1 MARAAPTPWAT
12 VGDRREDRRVALTT
26 VDLNRA
32 LLARQLLLER
42 VPLSVT
48 EAVRRVVALQAQE
61 PASPY
66 LALWARLSAFDPAEL
81 DAAFRDATVV
91 KATLMRITL
100 HAVLPD
106 DHAPLHAAMVGS
118 LRASRLFDRRF
129 RESGVPI
136 ADVDAVLPDLLGFV
150 AEPRSA
156 AEVQSFLAE
165 RGLPHPRVWWAL
177 RTFAPVRHVPG
188 GGAWAFG
195 RDRGF
200 AAMPPTWPADRSDE
214 AVVHLARRYL
224 AGFGP
229 ATALDLT
236 QFSLLGRP
244 VSRQA
249 LAALEDE
256 LVHLEGPDGEDLV
269 DLADAPRPP
278 GDVRAPARLLPMWDQ
293 VLLSH
298 ADRARIVP
306 PEHRSTV
313 LRRNG
318 DCLPTVLVDGRVA
331 GVWRATDD
339 GIEVAAFEALDDDA
353 WAELEVEARSLAT
366 LLADRE
372 PEVYR
377 RYRHWWDALD
387 AVHVR
392 VLGH

>member
-1 MARAAPTPWAT
+1 M
-12 VGDRREDRRVALTT
+12 ALTT
-26 VDLNRA
+26 EDLNRA
-32 LLARQLLLER
+32 LLARQLLLDR
-42 VPLSVT
+42 APLTVT
-48 EAVRRVVALQAQE
+48 EAIRRVVALQAQE

-66 LALWARLSAFDPAEL
+66 LALWARLSTFDPGEL
-81 DAAFRDATVV
+81 DAAFQDASVI

-100 HAVLPD
+100 HAVPVD
-106 DHAPLHAAMVGS
+106 EHAPLHAAMVSS

-129 RESGVPI
+129 RESGVTI
-136 ADVDAVLPDLLGFV
+136 GDVDAVLPDLLDF
-150 AEPRSA
+150 ATEPRSA
-156 AEVQSFLAE
+156 AEVQGFLAG

-188 GGAWAFG
+188 GGPWAFG

-200 AAMPPTWPADRSDE
+200 VATPPPWPADRYDE

-229 ATALDLT
+229 ATPLDLT

-249 LAALEDE
+249 LAALEGE
-256 LVHLEGPDGEDLV
+256 LVHLEGPAGEDLV

-278 GDVRAPARLLPMWDQ
+278 ADVPAPARLLPMWDQ
-293 VLLSH
+293 ALLSH

-306 PEHRSTV
+306 PEHRATV

-331 GVWRATDD
+331 GVWRATGS
-339 GIEVAAFEALDDDA
+339 GIEVTAFERFADDA
-353 WAELEVEARSLAT
+353 WGQLETEARSLMS

-377 RYRHWWDALD
+377 RYRHWWDTLD
-387 AVHVR
+387 GVHVR
-392 VLGH
+392 MLGA

>member
-1 MARAAPTPWAT
+1 MALSTR
-12 VGDRREDRRVALTT
+12 
-26 VDLNRA
+26 DLNRA

-42 VPLSVT
+42 VPLTVT

-66 LALWARLSAFDPAEL
+66 LALWARLSAFDPAQL
-81 DAAFRDATVV
+81 DAAFRDGTVV

-100 HAVLPD
+100 HAVPLD
-106 DHAPLHAAMVGS
+106 EHAPLHAAMVS
-118 LRASRLFDRRF
+118 ALRASRLHDRRF
-129 RESGVPI
+129 READIPI
-136 ADVDAVLPDLLGFV
+136 AEVDQVLPDLLDFAV
-150 AEPRSA
+150 NPRSA
-156 AEVQSFLAE
+156 AEVEGFLAE

-177 RTFAPVRHVPG
+177 RTFAPLRHVPG
-188 GGAWAFG
+188 AGAWAFG

-200 AAMPPTWPADRSDE
+200 TAAPPTWPADRSDE

-229 ATALDLT
+229 AGALDLT

-244 VSRQA
+244 VSRRA

-306 PEHRSTV
+306 PEHRATV

-331 GVWRATDD
+331 GVWRATED
-339 GIEVAAFEALDDDA
+339 GIEVTAFEALGDDT
-353 WAELEVEARSLAT
+353 WAELESEARSLRA

-377 RYRHWWDALD
+377 RYRHWWDTLD
-387 AVHVR
+387 GVQIR
-392 VLGH
+392 VLAL

>member
-1 MARAAPTPWAT
+1 M
-12 VGDRREDRRVALTT
+12 ALTT
-26 VDLNRA
+26 GDLNRA

-42 VPLSVT
+42 VPLTVT

-66 LALWARLSAFDPAEL
+66 VALWARLSAFDSNEL

-100 HAVLPD
+100 HAVALD

-129 RESGVPI
+129 RESGVSI
-136 ADVDAVLPDLLGFV
+136 ADVDAVLPDLLGFA
-150 AEPRSA
+150 AEPRAA
-156 AEVQSFLAE
+156 AEVEGFLAE

-188 GGAWAFG
+188 DGPWAFG
-195 RDRGF
+195 RDRAF
-200 AAMPPTWPADRSDE
+200 TATPPTWPADRSGE

-229 ATALDLT
+229 AGALDLT

-249 LAALEDE
+249 LEALEDE

-278 GDVRAPARLLPMWDQ
+278 GDVPAPARLLPMWDQ

-298 ADRARIVP
+298 ADRSRIVP

-331 GVWRATDD
+331 GVWRATEA
-339 GIEVAAFEALDDDA
+339 GIEVTALERFGDDA
-353 WAELEVEARSLAT
+353 WSELETEARSLRA

-377 RYRHWWDALD
+377 RYQHWWDTLD
-387 AVHVR
+387 GVHVR
-392 VLGH
+392 VLGN

>member
-1 MARAAPTPWAT
+1 M
-12 VGDRREDRRVALTT
+12 ALTT
-26 VDLNRA
+26 EDLNRA
-32 LLARQLLLER
+32 LLARQLLLDR
-42 VPLSVT
+42 APLTVT
-48 EAVRRVVALQAQE
+48 EALRRVVALQAQE

-66 LALWARLSAFDPAEL
+66 LALWARLSRFDPGRL
-81 DAAFRDATVV
+81 DAAFQDASVI

-100 HAVLPD
+100 HAVLLD
-106 DHAPLHAAMVGS
+106 EHAPLHAAMVSS

-129 RESGVPI
+129 RESGVTI
-136 ADVDAVLPDLLGFV
+136 GDVDAVLPDLLDF
-150 AEPRSA
+150 ATEPRPA
-156 AEVQSFLAE
+156 AAVQDFLAE

-200 AAMPPTWPADRSDE
+200 VATPPPWPADRYDE
-214 AVVHLARRYL
+214 AVVYLARRYL

-229 ATALDLT
+229 ATPLDLT

-256 LVHLEGPDGEDLV
+256 LVHLEGPAGEDLV

-278 GDVRAPARLLPMWDQ
+278 ADVPAPARLLPMWDQ

-306 PEHRSTV
+306 PEHRATV

-331 GVWRATDD
+331 GVWRATEA
-339 GIEVAAFEALDDDA
+339 GIEVTALERFGDEA
-353 WAELEVEARSLAT
+353 WGQLETEARSLT
-366 LLADRE
+366 SLLADRE

-377 RYRHWWDALD
+377 RYRHWWDTLD
-387 AVHVR
+387 GVHVR
-392 VLGH
+392 VLGA

>member
-1 MARAAPTPWAT
+1 MALSTR
-12 VGDRREDRRVALTT
+12 
-26 VDLNRA
+26 DLNRA

-42 VPLSVT
+42 VPLTVT

-61 PASPY
+61 PASPF
-66 LALWARLSAFDPAEL
+66 LALWARLSAFDPAQL
-81 DAAFRDATVV
+81 DAAFRDGTVV

-100 HAVLPD
+100 HAVPLD
-106 DHAPLHAAMVGS
+106 EHAPLHAAMVS
-118 LRASRLFDRRF
+118 ALRASRLHDRRF
-129 RESGVPI
+129 REAGVPI
-136 ADVDAVLPDLLGFV
+136 AEVDRVLPDLLDYAV
-150 AEPRSA
+150 DPRSA
-156 AEVQSFLAE
+156 AEVEAFLAE

-177 RTFAPVRHVPG
+177 RTFAPLRHVPG

-200 AAMPPTWPADRSDE
+200 AAAPPTWPADRSDE

-229 ATALDLT
+229 AGALDLT

-278 GDVRAPARLLPMWDQ
+278 GDARAPARLLPMWDQ

-306 PEHRSTV
+306 PEHRATV

-331 GVWRATDD
+331 GVWRATED
-339 GIEVAAFEALDDDA
+339 GIEVTAFEALGDDT
-353 WAELEVEARSLAT
+353 WAELESEAASLRA

-377 RYRHWWDALD
+377 RYRHWWDTLD
-387 AVHVR
+387 GVQIR
-392 VLGH
+392 VLAL

>member
-1 MARAAPTPWAT
+1 M
-12 VGDRREDRRVALTT
+12 ALTT
-26 VDLNRA
+26 GDLNRA

-42 VPLSVT
+42 VPLTVT
-48 EAVRRVVALQAQE
+48 DAVRRVVALQAQE

-66 LALWARLSAFDPAEL
+66 LALWARLAAFDPAEL

-100 HAVLPD
+100 HALPLD
-106 DHAPLHAAMVGS
+106 EHAPLHAAMVSS
-118 LRASRLFDRRF
+118 LRASRLSDRRF
-129 RESGVPI
+129 RESGVTI
-136 ADVDAVLPDLLGFV
+136 GDVDAALPALLDFAAV
-150 AEPRSA
+150 PRSA
-156 AEVQSFLAE
+156 AEVQDFLAG

-200 AAMPPTWPADRSDE
+200 VATPPPWRAHRYDE
-214 AVVHLARRYL
+214 ALVHLARRYL

-229 ATALDLT
+229 ATPLDLT

-293 VLLSH
+293 ALLSH

-331 GVWRATDD
+331 GVWRATEA
-339 GIEVAAFEALDDDA
+339 GIEITALERLDDDA
-353 WAELEVEARSLAT
+353 WAELEAEARSLRV

-377 RYRHWWDALD
+377 RYRHWWDSLD
-387 AVHVR
+387 GVHVR
-392 VLGH
+392 VVGD

>member
-1 MARAAPTPWAT
+1 M
-12 VGDRREDRRVALTT
+12 ALTQG
-26 VDLNRA
+26 DLNRA
-32 LLARQLLLER
+32 LLARQLLLDR
-42 VPLSVT
+42 AALPVA

-66 LALWARLSAFDPAEL
+66 LALWARVAGFDPADL
-81 DAAFRDATVV
+81 DAAFADARVV

-100 HAVLPD
+100 HAVPVD
-106 DHAPLHAAMVGS
+106 EHAPLHAAMASS
-118 LRASRLFDRRF
+118 LRASRLYDRRF
-129 RESGVPI
+129 RESGTSI
-136 ADVDAVLPDLLGFV
+136 EQVDAVLDDLLGYA
-150 AEPRSA
+150 AEPRTA
-156 AEVQSFLAE
+156 GEVQEFLGV

-177 RTFAPVRHVPG
+177 RTFAPLRHVPG
-188 GGAWAFG
+188 GGPWAFG

-200 AAMPPTWPADRSDE
+200 AAAPPTWPADRYDE

-249 LAALEDE
+249 LAALDDE
-256 LVHLEGPDGEDLV
+256 LVHLEGPDGEELV

-278 GDVRAPARLLPMWDQ
+278 GDVPAPARLLPMWDQ

-298 ADRARIVP
+298 ADRSRIVP
-306 PEHRSTV
+306 PEHRATV

-331 GVWRATDD
+331 GVWRAVDG
-339 GIEVAAFEALDDDA
+339 GIEVTALGPLGDAA
-353 WAELEVEARSLAT
+353 WAELEAEARSLRS
-366 LLADRE
+366 LLAARE
-372 PEVYR
+372 PGVYR
-377 RYRHWWDALD
+377 RYRHWWDTLEGAQ
-387 AVHVR
+387 VR
-392 VLGH
+392 VLGD